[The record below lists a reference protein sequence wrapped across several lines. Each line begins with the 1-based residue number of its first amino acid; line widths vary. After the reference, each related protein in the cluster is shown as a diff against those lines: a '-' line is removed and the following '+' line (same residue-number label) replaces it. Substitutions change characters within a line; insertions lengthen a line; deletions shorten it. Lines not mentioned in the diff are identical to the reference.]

1 MTALQWK
8 NDYTAWANSGYFP
21 DWEQTQR
28 SFTVKP
34 TLTFSPDSSG
44 VKPHWHDWS
53 QPVYQP
59 DPADPG
65 LKWEVVRWE
74 ENLQ

>member
-1 MTALQWK
+1 MEK
-8 NDYTAWANSGYFP
+8 NKGFV
-21 DWEQTQR
+21 
-28 SFTVKP
+28 VKP
-34 TLTFSPDSSG
+34 TLTFSPASG
-44 VKPHWHDWS
+44 AVQPHWHDWS

-74 ENLQ
+74 ESF